1 MMDDLKAA
9 MKSGDKL
16 KMTTIRGIQSAIKNK
31 EIDDRV
37 KTPDPQDKRSQDE
50 KDDDLIIGIL
60 KTLVK
65 QRKDSIEQFKAGG
78 RQDLVDQESSELAI
92 IETYLPQMMS
102 KDQIESLVRDVITE
116 LKASSPKE
124 QDAILALVDEAKAML
139 DAKLAPDGYN
149 IGMNCGAAA
158 GQTVMHLHVHLIP
171 RYAGD
176 MKDPRGGVRHV
187 IPERGP
193 YVSGQPFPPPF
204 EPKKKPAKG

>member
-1 MMDDLKAA
+1 MSLKARMMDDLKAA

-102 KDQIESLVRDVITE
+102 KDQIETLVRDVISE
-116 LKASSPKE
+116 LKASSPKDMGAVMKAVLGKA
-124 QDAILALVDEAKAML
+124 QGRADGKLVSELVKSNL
-139 DAKLAPDGYN
+139 
-149 IGMNCGAAA
+149 
-158 GQTVMHLHVHLIP
+158 
-171 RYAGD
+171 
-176 MKDPRGGVRHV
+176 
-187 IPERGP
+187 
-193 YVSGQPFPPPF
+193 QP
-204 EPKKKPAKG
+204 